1 MSRLPHVAR
10 IYRLR
15 KEMHEY
21 TVIAQW
27 LARPDNNAE
36 MTGSHPDFWCEWNKK
51 IFERDKNNKTTRK
64 MYLTLLNMSAA
75 KQNKN

>member
-15 KEMHEY
+15 KKMQEY

-27 LARPDNNAE
+27 LARPDTNAE
-36 MTGSHPDFWCEWNKK
+36 VTGSHPDFWCE
-51 IFERDKNNKTTRK
+51 
-64 MYLTLLNMSAA
+64 
-75 KQNKN
+75 